1 MKPEQ
6 MTLQSVKLFLIQKR
20 KEILVP
26 ECCVQYEYRGQKWLR
41 RGEQIWEISATFEQW
56 QRVAFPL
63 RSILNLAHQQLLIK
77 TIRRKLKYAVK
88 SLTIEK
94 ENDLPV
100 SYPSGKPKIRS

>member
-20 KEILVP
+20 KEIRVP
-26 ECCVQYEYRGQKWLR
+26 EYCVQYEYRGQKWLR

-56 QRVAFPL
+56 QRVAFLL

-77 TIRRKLKYAVK
+77 TIRR
-88 SLTIEK
+88 E
-94 ENDLPV
+94 
-100 SYPSGKPKIRS
+100 